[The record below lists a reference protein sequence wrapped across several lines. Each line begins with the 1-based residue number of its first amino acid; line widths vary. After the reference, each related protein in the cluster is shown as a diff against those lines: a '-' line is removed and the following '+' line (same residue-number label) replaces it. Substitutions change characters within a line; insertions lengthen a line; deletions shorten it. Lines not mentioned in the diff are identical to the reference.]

1 MSNQKMLPKRLGSPL
16 SRGKINRRDFLKLTG
31 ATSALLGLQPLL
43 ASCAGP
49 AATPAPAVE
58 MEKAEIGGTID
69 FLSWEGYDLLNETK
83 AWRDEKGIEIA
94 STYIGSMEDTQ
105 AKLVG
110 GAGVGY
116 DLISYNQGYD
126 DLYLKLEI
134 LTPLEVEQLAN
145 YQSLMPLWRQEGTP
159 WVKDGVVYGIPFT
172 WGPYTL
178 TYNADEISPKEF
190 SDLLDPKWKGRIG
203 IVDDM
208 LIAIPVAAALA
219 GLGDK
224 LPNLTKD
231 ELDMAMATMLE
242 YKAQAR
248 GIAPSY
254 GELTSMFVAGEI
266 VASIPCWGAV
276 AIWAQGQG
284 ANIQNAFPDLGG
296 FCYVD
301 AYAIPPT
308 SDNRA
313 TTLAFIDHTLS
324 TEVQA
329 AQALS
334 LAACVIRDDA
344 VAGLDASVKEL
355 VPYDNL
361 DMLWEKAPFTDL
373 PPQESDTYATYADWI
388 AAWEAFK
395 AS

>member
-1 MSNQKMLPKRLGSPL
+1 MMNQRFKKPLGSPL
-16 SRGKINRRDFLKLTG
+16 HRGRVSRREFLKFAGTLAAVMGT
-31 ATSALLGLQPLL
+31 QPLL
-43 ASCAGP
+43 SACQSSASTSAPGAGS
-49 AATPAPAVE
+49 TE
-58 MEKAEIGGTID
+58 AEIGGTID
-69 FLSWEGYDLLNETK
+69 FLSWEGYDLLAETE
-83 AWRDEKGIEIA
+83 AWREEHGIEIA

-116 DLISYNQGYD
+116 DLITYNQGYD

-134 LTPLEVEQLAN
+134 LTPLDVAALTN
-145 YQSLMPLWRQEGTP
+145 YENIMPLWRQEDTP
-159 WVKDGVVYGIPFT
+159 WVKDGKVIGVPFT

-178 TYNADEISPKEF
+178 TYNAEQIQPASF
-190 SDLLDPKWKGRIG
+190 FDLLDPEWEGRIG

-208 LIAIPVAAALA
+208 LIAIPTAAALA

-224 LPNLTKD
+224 LPNLTQE
-231 ELDMAMATMLE
+231 ELGQAMETMKQF
-242 YKAQAR
+242 KAQAR

-284 ANIQNAFPDLGG
+284 ANIQNVLPDEGG

-313 TTLAFIDHTLS
+313 TTLAFIDQALS
-324 TEVQA
+324 KEVQA
-329 AQALS
+329 AQAAS
-334 LAACVIRDDA
+334 LAACVVREDA
-344 VAGLDASVKEL
+344 VPMLDASVKDL

-361 DMLWEKAPFTDL
+361 DELWTKAPFTDL
-373 PPQESDTYATYADWI
+373 PPQESDTYATYEDWL

-395 AS
+395 AA

>member
-1 MSNQKMLPKRLGSPL
+1 MRQPRMINSLAGSPL
-16 SRGKINRRDFLKLTG
+16 ARGKITRRDFLKFAGTSSVVLG
-31 ATSALLGLQPLL
+31 AQSIL
-43 ASCAGP
+43 AACGVKTP
-49 AATPAPAVE
+49 TPEAA
-58 MEKAEIGGTID
+58 KIGGTID

-83 AWRDEKGIEIA
+83 SWREGKGIEIA

-134 LTPLEVEQLAN
+134 LTALETEQLTN
-145 YQSLMPLWRQEGTP
+145 YASLMPLWRQEDSP
-159 WVKDGVVYGIPFT
+159 WVKDGKVYGVPFT
-172 WGPYTL
+172 WAPYTL

-190 SDLLDPKWKGRIG
+190 TELLDPKWKGRIG

-208 LIAIPVAAALA
+208 LIAVPVAAALA

-231 ELDMAMATMLE
+231 ELNQAIETMKE

-266 VASIPCWGAV
+266 VAALPCWGAI
-276 AIWAQGQG
+276 ALWAQAQG
-284 ANIQNAFPDLGG
+284 ANIQNAFPEVGT

-308 SDNRA
+308 CDNRA
-313 TTLAFIDHTLS
+313 TTLAFIDYVVS
-324 TEVQA
+324 KEIQA

-334 LAACVIRDDA
+334 LAACVVRDDA
-344 VAGLDASVKEL
+344 VEILDASVKDL
-355 VPYDNL
+355 APYDNL
-361 DMLWEKAPFTDL
+361 DGLFARAPFTDL

>member
-1 MSNQKMLPKRLGSPL
+1 MRKHPYNFGKLGSP
-16 SRGKINRRDFLKLTG
+16 INRRAFLKMMG
-31 ATSALLGLQPLL
+31 ATTMAAGLHPLL
-43 ASCAGP
+43 SACTQTETTSQP
-49 AATPAPAVE
+49 AAPDTE
-58 MEKAEIGGTID
+58 EKIGGNID
-69 FLSWEGYDLLNETK
+69 FLSWEGYDLLNETQ
-83 AWRDEKGIEIA
+83 AWKDKYGVEMA

-126 DLYLKLEI
+126 DLYLKLNI
-134 LTPLEVEQLAN
+134 LTPLEVEKIPN
-145 YQSLMPLWRQEGTP
+145 YQSLMPLWREKDTP
-159 WVKDGVVYGIPFT
+159 WVKDGKVHGIPFT

-178 TYNADEISPKEF
+178 TYNADEIQPESFFE
-190 SDLLDPKWKGRIG
+190 LLEPKWKGRIG

-208 LIAIPVAAALA
+208 LIAVPTAAALA

-224 LPNLTKD
+224 LPNLTKE
-231 ELDMAMATMLE
+231 ELQQSMDTMQQF
-242 YKAQAR
+242 KAQAR

-276 AIWAQGQG
+276 AIWAQDQG
-284 ANIQNAFPDLGG
+284 ANIQNILPSEGG

-313 TTLAFIDHTLS
+313 TTLAFIN
-324 TEVQA
+324 EVLTKEIQA

-334 LAACVIRDDA
+334 LAACVVREDA
-344 VAGLDASVKEL
+344 VPLLDASVKNL

-361 DMLWEKAPFTDL
+361 DMIWEKAPFTDL

>member
-1 MSNQKMLPKRLGSPL
+1 MEKQKTEYGKLGSPL
-16 SRGKINRRDFLKLTG
+16 ARGVISRRDFLKMVGTTSVILGTQSILSACSKQE
-31 ATSALLGLQPLL
+31 ATQQVVPL
-43 ASCAGP
+43 
-49 AATPAPAVE
+49 ATE
-58 MEKAEIGGTID
+58 EKIGGTID

-83 AWRDEKGIEIA
+83 TWREQNGVEIA

-126 DLYLKLEI
+126 DLYLKLNI
-134 LTPLEVEQLAN
+134 LTPLEIEKISN
-145 YQSLMPLWRQEGTP
+145 YPSLMPLWRAEGSP
-159 WVKDGVVYGIPFT
+159 WVKDGKVYGVPFT

-178 TYNADEISPKEF
+178 TYNADEIEPKEF
-190 SDLLDPKWKGRIG
+190 TDLLDPKWAGRIG

-208 LIAIPVAAALA
+208 LIAVPTAAALA

-231 ELDMAMATMLE
+231 ELDKAMDTMRE

-266 VASIPCWGAV
+266 VAAIPCWGAV

-284 ANIQNAFPDLGG
+284 ANIKNIIPNEGA

-313 TTLAFIDHTLS
+313 TTLAFIDEALTK
-324 TEVQA
+324 EIQA

-334 LAACVIRDDA
+334 LAACVVRDDA
-344 VAGLDASVKEL
+344 VPLLDASVKDL

-361 DMLWEKAPFTDL
+361 DLLWEKAPFTDL

>member
-1 MSNQKMLPKRLGSPL
+1 MTSKLYNPLGSPL
-16 SRGKINRRDFLKLTG
+16 SRRNINRRGFMKIMG
-31 ATSALLGLQPLL
+31 AFTAATCAQPLL
-43 ASCAGP
+43 SACTSIGQKI
-49 AATPAPAVE
+49 APTEA
-58 MEKAEIGGTID
+58 KIGGRID
-69 FLSWEGYDLLNETK
+69 FLSWEGYDLLEETK
-83 AWRDEKGIEIA
+83 AWRAEYGVEIA

-116 DLISYNQGYD
+116 DLITYNQGYD

-134 LTPLEVEQLAN
+134 LTPLDVSSVPN
-145 YQSLMPLWRQEGTP
+145 YESLMPIWRKEGSP
-159 WVKDGVVYGIPFT
+159 WVKEGKIYGIPFT

-178 TYNADEISPKEF
+178 TYNADEIQPVSF
-190 SDLLDPKWKGRIG
+190 FYLLDNKWKGRIG

-219 GLGDK
+219 GLGDR
-224 LPNLTKD
+224 LPNLSKA
-231 ELDMAMATMLE
+231 ELNQAIDTMKQF
-242 YKAQAR
+242 KAQAR

-266 VASIPCWGAV
+266 VAAIPCWGAV
-276 AIWAQGQG
+276 AIWAQAQG
-284 ANIQNAFPDLGG
+284 ANIQNIIPDEGS

-308 SDNRA
+308 SDNRS
-313 TTLAFIDHTLS
+313 TTLAFINHALS
-324 TEVQA
+324 KEVQA
-329 AQALS
+329 AQAAN
-334 LAACVIRDDA
+334 LAACVAREDA
-344 VAGLDASVKEL
+344 VSLLDSSVKDL
-355 VPYDNL
+355 VPYNNL
-361 DMLWEKAPFTDL
+361 DELWQKAPFTDL

-395 AS
+395 AA

>member
-1 MSNQKMLPKRLGSPL
+1 MTKHQLRTSVLGSPW
-16 SRGKINRRDFLKLTG
+16 SRGRVSRRDFLKGLGTVAALTG
-31 ATSALLGLQPLL
+31 VSPMLAACGAQGGEEQP
-43 ASCAGP
+43 A
-49 AATPAPAVE
+49 E
-58 MEKAEIGGTID
+58 AEIGGRID
-69 FLSWEGYDLLNETK
+69 FLSWEGYDLLEETK
-83 AWRDEKGIEIA
+83 AWREEHGVEIA

-126 DLYLKLEI
+126 DLYRELEI
-134 LTPLEVEQLAN
+134 LTPLEVENMSN
-145 YQSLMPLWRQEGTP
+145 YQKIMPLWREEGSP
-159 WVKDGVVYGIPFT
+159 WVQDGKVWGIPFT

-178 TYNADEISPKEF
+178 TYNADEIEPSSF
-190 SDLLDPKWKGRIG
+190 FDLLDPKWEGRIG
-203 IVDDM
+203 IIDDM
-208 LIAIPVAAALA
+208 LIAVPTAAALA

-224 LPNLTKD
+224 LPNLTPD
-231 ELDMAMATMLE
+231 ELDQAIDTMRQF
-242 YKAQAR
+242 KAQAR

-266 VASIPCWGAV
+266 VAAIPCWGAV
-276 AIWAQGQG
+276 ALWAQAQG
-284 ANIQNAFPDLGG
+284 ANIQNTFPDEGG

-313 TTLAFIDHTLS
+313 TTLAFIDHSLS
-324 TEVQA
+324 LEIQA

-334 LAACVIRDDA
+334 LAAVVVRQDA
-344 VAGLDASVKEL
+344 VPLLDASVKDL
-355 VPYDNL
+355 VPYDHL
-361 DMLWEKAPFTDL
+361 DDLWAKAPFTDL
-373 PPQESDTYATYADWI
+373 PPQESDEYTTYADWI

-395 AS
+395 AA

>member
-1 MSNQKMLPKRLGSPL
+1 MSKFQPRPAAYGSPL
-16 SRGKINRRDFLKLTG
+16 RRGKLSRREFLKLMGVT
-31 ATSALLGLQPLL
+31 ATVAGTAPLL
-43 ASCAGP
+43 AACGGGKEAP
-49 AATPAPAVE
+49 AATQA
-58 MEKAEIGGTID
+58 KIGGKID
-69 FLSWEGYDLLNETK
+69 FLSWEGYDLLNETQ
-83 AWRDEKGIEIA
+83 AWREANGVEITSA
-94 STYIGSMEDTQ
+94 YIGSMDDTQ

-116 DLISYNQGYD
+116 DLITYNQGYD
-126 DLYLKLEI
+126 DLYLKLDI
-134 LTPLEVEQLAN
+134 LTPLEIAALAN
-145 YQSLMPLWRQEGTP
+145 YETLMPLWREEGSP
-159 WVKDGVVYGIPFT
+159 WVKDGKVFGVPFT

-178 TYNADEISPKEF
+178 TYNADEIQPQAFEE
-190 SDLLDPKWKGRIG
+190 LLEPKWKGRIG

-208 LIAIPVAAALA
+208 LIAVPTAAALA

-231 ELDMAMATMLE
+231 ELNQAIDTMRL

-266 VASIPCWGAV
+266 VATIPCWGAV

-284 ANIQNAFPDLGG
+284 ANIQNVVPDLGA

-308 SDNRA
+308 VDNRA
-313 TTLAFIDHTLS
+313 TTLAFIDQALTK
-324 TEVQA
+324 EVQA

-334 LAACVIRDDA
+334 LAACVVREDA
-344 VAGLDASVKEL
+344 VPLLDDSVKNL
-355 VPYDNL
+355 APYDNL
-361 DMLWEKAPFTDL
+361 NLLFEKAPFTDL